1 MAAYFMGIDIGSSE
15 TKGILMDESWKPIH
29 TCTAQHVMEN
39 PAPHYFEHDAEGVW
53 WHDFC
58 AVSQALLAETG
69 ISPAEIAGGGAS
81 VLGCDCLPVDEHCR
95 PLRKAILYGIDAR
108 CQGELEWLTEHFG
121 EDGVIE
127 RFGHPVCSDDVAA
140 KILWVKNHE
149 PEVYAKTYKFLTGSS
164 YITAKLTGNYVIDQ
178 FLAKAAFRPLYRED
192 GSINEAECGLFC
204 RPDQLCEPRVVTDLA
219 GHVTAEA
226 AKETG
231 LLPGTPVI
239 VGSGDSTSE
248 AVSVG
253 IVQPG
258 DVMFQFGSSLF
269 FYYCADHAVTDPRV
283 HGGNYTVPGTYS
295 VSGGTNAAG
304 TLTRWVRDTFFF
316 DLVEQEKAGGPN
328 AFAAMTDYLPE
339 SSEGLICLPYL
350 AGERMPINDPNA
362 KGVLFGLTLNHD
374 RGHIY
379 RAALEGAA
387 CSLVQNVKLMESVG
401 LPVDRITAVGGGTKN
416 AAWMQIVADLLE
428 NPVCVPEVTVG
439 ASYGDALMAAI
450 GTHAISHFDDLKSLI
465 RTDRIYQP
473 NPARQAECRKILEL
487 YTALYPATR
496 ELMHRN

>member
-1 MAAYFMGIDIGSSE
+1 MGIDVGTYES
-15 TKGILMDESWKPIH
+15 KGVIINDKAEVVCSAATPHGL
-29 TCTAQHVMEN
+29 EN
-39 PAPHYFEHDAEGVW
+39 PKPHYFEHDADTVW
-53 WHDFC
+53 WGDIC
-58 AVSQALLAETG
+58 KLTKTLLETSG
-69 ISPAEIAGGGAS
+69 LANTEIAAF
-81 VLGCDCLPVDEHCR
+81 GCSTLAADVLPVDENCT
-95 PLRKAILYGIDAR
+95 PLRKGILYGIDSRATEEIKYLEEYYGDR
-108 CQGELEWLTEHFG
+108 LDELWGGEEL
-121 EDGVIE
+121 
-127 RFGHPVCSDDVAA
+127 CSSDCMPKV
-140 KILWVKNHE
+140 LWIKNNE
-149 PEVYAKTYKFLTGSS
+149 PEVYEKTYKFLTASS

-258 DVMFQFGSSLF
+258 EVMFQFGSSLF

-379 RAALEGAA
+379 RAALEGA
-387 CSLVQNVKLMESVG
+387 
-401 LPVDRITAVGGGTKN
+401 
-416 AAWMQIVADLLE
+416 
-428 NPVCVPEVTVG
+428 
-439 ASYGDALMAAI
+439 SYGDALMAAI
-450 GTHAISHFDDLKSLI
+450 GTHTISHFDDLKNLI

-487 YTALYPATR
+487 YIALYPATR
-496 ELMHRN
+496 ELMHRD

>member
-1 MAAYFMGIDIGSSE
+1 M
-15 TKGILMDESWKPIH
+15 
-29 TCTAQHVMEN
+29 
-39 PAPHYFEHDAEGVW
+39 
-53 WHDFC
+53 
-58 AVSQALLAETG
+58 
-69 ISPAEIAGGGAS
+69 
-81 VLGCDCLPVDEHCR
+81 
-95 PLRKAILYGIDAR
+95 
-108 CQGELEWLTEHFG
+108 
-121 EDGVIE
+121 
-127 RFGHPVCSDDVAA
+127 AA

-258 DVMFQFGSSLF
+258 EVMFQFGSSLF

-304 TLTRWVRDTFFF
+304 TLTRWVRDTFF

-379 RAALEGAA
+379 RAALEGA
-387 CSLVQNVKLMESVG
+387 
-401 LPVDRITAVGGGTKN
+401 
-416 AAWMQIVADLLE
+416 
-428 NPVCVPEVTVG
+428 
-439 ASYGDALMAAI
+439 SYGDALMAAI

-496 ELMHRN
+496 ELMHRD

>member
-69 ISPAEIAGGGAS
+69 ISPAEIAGVGAS

-108 CQGELEWLTEHFG
+108 CQGEIEWLTEHFG

-258 DVMFQFGSSLF
+258 EVMFQFGSSLF

-379 RAALEGAA
+379 RAALEGA
-387 CSLVQNVKLMESVG
+387 
-401 LPVDRITAVGGGTKN
+401 
-416 AAWMQIVADLLE
+416 
-428 NPVCVPEVTVG
+428 
-439 ASYGDALMAAI
+439 SYGDALMAAI
-450 GTHAISHFDDLKSLI
+450 GTHAISHFDDLKNLI